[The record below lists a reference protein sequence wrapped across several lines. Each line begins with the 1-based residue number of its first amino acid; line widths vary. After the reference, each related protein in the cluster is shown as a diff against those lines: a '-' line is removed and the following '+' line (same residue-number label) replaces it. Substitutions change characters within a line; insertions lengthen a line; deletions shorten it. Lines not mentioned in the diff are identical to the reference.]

1 MILNKKNIVE
11 FINTNLYNLKEE
23 YKYIEDEYEKGLFE
37 SQNSIYEKLTKL
49 IANNKFNKQVVVDFI
64 QKELYNKLK
73 LFRRANDTN
82 YDFGYYYGF
91 SGCLK
96 KFQQNFEEL
105 KELSCEK
112 K

>member
-1 MILNKKNIVE
+1 MTINKKNIVE
-11 FINTNLYNLKEE
+11 FIDKSWYNLKEE
-23 YKYIEDEYEKGLFE
+23 YKYIEDEYERGLFE
-37 SQNSIYEKLTKL
+37 SQNLIYEKLTKL
-49 IANNKFNKQVVVDFI
+49 IANNKFSKQIIVDFI

-91 SGCLK
+91 FGCLK
-96 KFQQNFEEL
+96 RFQQNFDEL
-105 KELSCEK
+105 KELTCEK